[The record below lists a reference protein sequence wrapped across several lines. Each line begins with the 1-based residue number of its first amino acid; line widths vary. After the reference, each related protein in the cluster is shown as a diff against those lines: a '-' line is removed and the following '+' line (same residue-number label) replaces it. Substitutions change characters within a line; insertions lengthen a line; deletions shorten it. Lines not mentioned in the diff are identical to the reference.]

1 MVTYGD
7 VGRRHVIYGVALLQV
22 ILFAEYTLF
31 LTALLLVDMGLVCWH
46 MNTPY
51 AFTGIAMSCTPVAAS
66 LCVTLS
72 HHTWW
77 YEPFPQTL
85 HNCPVPIPSVHV
97 PRYAHGMN
105 IIGIPLWLC
114 PVHGLFVHWALD
126 VYWLVTLT
134 DARKAALP

>member
-72 HHTWW
+72 HHTW
-77 YEPFPQTL
+77 YVSTFQTL
-85 HNCPVPIPSVHV
+85 PGNCERADGSVLLLQVVRPWHEHH
-97 PRYAHGMN
+97 RH
-105 IIGIPLWLC
+105 PL
-114 PVHGLFVHWALD
+114 V
-126 VYWLVTLT
+126 
-134 DARKAALP
+134 ALPSARAICALGIGRLLAGHANRRS

>member
-31 LTALLLVDMGLVCWH
+31 LTALLLVDMGLICWH

-77 YEPFPQTL
+77 
-85 HNCPVPIPSVHV
+85 
-97 PRYAHGMN
+97 YAHGMN

-134 DARKAALP
+134 DARKATLP